1 MKAIQVK
8 RLPWTNTKP
17 ERLKAYIKGHSLIMS
32 DFDLNERISNLP
44 DFQAWGLTPERVLV
58 NLFIDNLGWHGDVE
72 IVGKGVLPN
81 EDIVFILKQ
90 IS

>member
-8 RLPWTNTKP
+8 RLPWTSTKP
-17 ERLKAYIKGHSLIMS
+17 ERLKAFIKGHSLTMS

-44 DFQAWGLTPERVLV
+44 DFEAWGLTPERVLV
-58 NLFIDNLGWHGDVE
+58 NLFMDKLGWTEDVE

>member
-1 MKAIQVK
+1 M
-8 RLPWTNTKP
+8 
-17 ERLKAYIKGHSLIMS
+17 
-32 DFDLNERISNLP
+32 P